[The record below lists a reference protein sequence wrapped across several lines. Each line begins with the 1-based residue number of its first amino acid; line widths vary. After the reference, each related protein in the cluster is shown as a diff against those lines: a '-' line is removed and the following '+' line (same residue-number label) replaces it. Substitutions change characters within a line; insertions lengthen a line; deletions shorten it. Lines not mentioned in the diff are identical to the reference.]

1 MLQILKMAFSKRIRH
16 NDKQST
22 ANIVSESERDL
33 QVTLQTVL
41 KIYLNSLFCYQCSES
56 IPNATGLKSF

>member
-56 IPNATGLKSF
+56 NPNATGLKSF